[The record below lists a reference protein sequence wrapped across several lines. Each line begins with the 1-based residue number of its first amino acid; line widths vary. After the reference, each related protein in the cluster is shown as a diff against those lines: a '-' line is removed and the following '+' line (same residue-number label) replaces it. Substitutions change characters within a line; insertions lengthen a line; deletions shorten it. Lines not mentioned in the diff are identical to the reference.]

1 MGVSGRRSAAEINL
15 DELERWLGAAGTEQA
30 SAEGA
35 IVEMARRLAP
45 LRWSPYAEAVS
56 EPGRTDTEPT
66 QPLET
71 AMLRPPIDEMPD
83 DPSEAATIDV
93 EAKQTS
99 EFDDTDSHLPNEAE
113 LAAERRS
120 GGWKLKVS
128 ALTLVGVA
136 MTGAIFALK
145 GDALGLPKSPPVI
158 AAAQGLTK
166 VQPSSDENVATS
178 GDAGA
183 TLLKDSTQPGSE
195 EQPIDLNAQAL
206 LGNMLPPAAFA
217 PAADGPAQPT
227 AGVSGGT
234 VNTPVVAALIAPM
247 ASQFPDPKPVR
258 AVSLRPDGTPIATAT
273 PSATDSRKAAQASDA
288 PKPPA
293 RPAPKA
299 ARETAG
305 TAQPSTP
312 KLDLP
317 TKLSAK
323 SSARVVVAKTD
334 TTALGATAETPSPPV
349 RPGAPV
355 KPEKAARAAPKAP
368 QAAAE
373 PSTAPP
379 APAVL
384 AQQSVNPLAPAF
396 GELVGSLAVRAASA
410 QQPVDP
416 TAATTSSDWAV
427 QLAAPKS
434 DTEAKS
440 DAARLSAKYVSA
452 LNGAAIGVHK
462 AQVNGATIYRLRVV
476 GLSKAD
482 AAALCA
488 RLKRDGGDCFTAKE
502 GRRAAAA
509 RRGARFPGKP
519 DAEGSNLRLRE
530 PGDGH

>member
-1 MGVSGRRSAAEINL
+1 MGVSRRRSAAEINL
-15 DELERWLGAAGTEQA
+15 DELERWLGAARTQQA
-30 SAEGA
+30 SAEDA
-35 IVEMARRLAP
+35 IIEMARRLAP
-45 LRWSPYAEAVS
+45 VRWSPHAEAVS

-66 QPLET
+66 QET
-71 AMLRPPIDEMPD
+71 AMLRPPIDELPD
-83 DPSEAATIDV
+83 DPNETATVDV

-99 EFDDTDSHLPNEAE
+99 EFDDTDSHLPDEAE
-113 LAAERRS
+113 SAAERRF

-145 GDALGLPKSPPVI
+145 GGALGLPKSPPVI
-158 AAAQGLTK
+158 AAAQRLTK
-166 VQPSSDENVATS
+166 VQPLSDENVATS

-183 TLLKDSTQPGSE
+183 NLLKDSTQPGSE

-234 VNTPVVAALIAPM
+234 VNTPVVAALIAPR

-293 RPAPKA
+293 RLAPKA

-334 TTALGATAETPSPPV
+334 TTALGATTETPSPPV

-355 KPEKAARAAPKAP
+355 KPEKAARAAP

-384 AQQSVNPLAPAF
+384 AQQ
-396 GELVGSLAVRAASA
+396 
-410 QQPVDP
+410 PVDP
-416 TAATTSSDWAV
+416 TAATTSSGWAV

-434 DTEAKS
+434 ETEAKG

-488 RLKRDGGDCFTAKE
+488 RLKGDGGDCFTAKE
-502 GRRAAAA
+502 GRRAVAAG
-509 RRGARFPGKP
+509 RGGAFPENPMLK
-519 DAEGSNLRLRE
+519 GSNLRLRE